1 MRLGV
6 GSVLPVDGVSFSSS
20 YSIVV
25 TPTPHAPHE
34 QVLVRLEGISCRGC
48 GVEGQGGYSDVSDV
62 ACIEGSGGT
71 YCAGIPLHGS
81 PSIPLTLP
89 VPFYDL
95 TSCFDR
101 EEGFRQPSSD
111 IGSLTVAHPYK
122 LHVI

>member
-1 MRLGV
+1 MGGV
-6 GSVLPVDGVSFSSS
+6 SSVDGVSSGSS

-25 TPTPHAPHE
+25 APTHHAPHE
-34 QVLVRLEGISCRGC
+34 QVLVRLEGIGCRGR

-62 ACIEGSGGT
+62 ARVEGSGGT
-71 YCAGIPLHGS
+71 YRADIPLHGS

-89 VPFYDL
+89 VPFYGL

-111 IGSLTVAHPYK
+111 IGSLAVVHPY
-122 LHVI
+122 V